1 MYTISMRVKV
11 SSIIAVISIL
21 LYAAAIGTGIVRV
34 LAGINERRDMARRE
48 FYDLTD
54 IASSVE
60 PREFMQDSFK
70 KAVQDTVL
78 GSKTLQAVIIT
89 GPSGLDFAFER
100 SNRAIIF
107 WEAGI
112 PRFRTRFGD
121 SSEPHFAPLR
131 IDGLRNAT
139 ITAVSNDIDVP
150 SLKPVLVESLFIIVA
165 AILLSAVTLLITALS
180 GKKTVLVS
188 DKMQKAVDKT
198 AASPGVP
205 AAEPT
210 APVAAEPEALEPA
223 SESAA
228 PEAVK
233 PEASEPASEPA
244 VPEAVKP
251 EALEPASEPA
261 VPEAVKPEALEPA
274 SEPAVLEA
282 IKPET
287 LEPASEP
294 VVPEAVK
301 PETLEPASEPAV
313 PEAVKPEA
321 LEPAVPEAPAPEP
334 PELVSPAENPA
345 VSGIDA
351 VDGDADTRETLDV
364 ELRRCSDTEQDL
376 ALILMELSPGAGT
389 GIGDDTVVFRTFTGR
404 ARQFFTVR
412 ELVVERGD
420 RGLSVILPGSS
431 VEEGF
436 AKARQFHDQIQAVLP
451 EIFPNKDDLRIG
463 VSALSGRILATD
475 RLILEASKA
484 LERAAL
490 EPESPIVAF
499 KSDPE
504 KYRAFVQKQA
514 KKVSKEE

>member
-21 LYAAAIGTGIVRV
+21 LYAAAIGNGIIRV

-60 PREFMQDSFK
+60 SREFMQDSFK

-89 GPSGLDFAFER
+89 GPSGPDFAFER

-107 WEAGI
+107 WEASI

-150 SLKPVLVESLFIIVA
+150 SLKPVLVESLFIIIA

-205 AAEPT
+205 AAEPA

-223 SESAA
+223 SESVA

-244 VPEAVKP
+244 TPVAAEP

-261 VPEAVKPEALEPA
+261 TPEAAEPEALEPA
-274 SEPAVLEA
+274 SEPAA
-282 IKPET
+282 
-287 LEPASEP
+287 
-294 VVPEAVK
+294 PEAAE
-301 PETLEPASEPAV
+301 PEALEPASEPATPV
-313 PEAVKPEA
+313 AAEPEASE
-321 LEPAVPEAPAPEP
+321 PEAPAP
-334 PELVSPAENPA
+334 AEKPA

-376 ALILMELSPGAGT
+376 TLILMELSPGAGA
-389 GIGDDTVVFRTFTGR
+389 GIGDDAVVFRTFTGR

-431 VEEGF
+431 LEEGF
-436 AKARQFHDQIQAVLP
+436 DKARQFHDQIVAAIP

-475 RLILEASKA
+475 RLLLEASKA
-484 LERAAL
+484 LERAAQ